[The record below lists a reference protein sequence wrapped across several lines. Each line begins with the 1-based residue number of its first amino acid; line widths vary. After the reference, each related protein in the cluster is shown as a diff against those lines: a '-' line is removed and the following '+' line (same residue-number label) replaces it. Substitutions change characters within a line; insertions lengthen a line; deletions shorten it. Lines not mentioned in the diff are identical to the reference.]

1 MTAMEKVLHQLGISA
16 LKPKQKRVLRYI
28 LDHNRDVF
36 ALLPTGYGK
45 SLCYTI
51 PHLISGKNVIVI
63 SPLISLMK
71 DQHDNLNT
79 KGIKSVCFNSHNT
92 TLGSDLFTQGDC
104 EMVKQGKIRGL
115 LYFSPERFL
124 KSESLIKHL
133 VEKDLVAL
141 VAVDEAHCVVGWS
154 DFRSSYTSLH
164 CIRDWIKP
172 KLKKTKIPILALSAS
187 VAPKSLLDIA
197 TKLRLRRAKVVKAP
211 FWKSNLALVF
221 QPKACNLDGDLIMI
235 TDAVNKNKSGKSV
248 LYCKT
253 RKATEQIHQALVKR
267 GFNALLYHGG
277 LNSGEREIMQQD
289 FKSKKNTVL
298 VATIAFGMGIDI
310 PDIYLVIHYGLSKD
324 VESYYQE
331 IGRAG
336 RDGCQA
342 KCITFYGKSDANINR
357 RLAST
362 ISDPVLRQRQ
372 LDAGTELEKLVHT
385 SSCRMKQLA
394 NYFGDETDK
403 KCNQCDVCT
412 NESQP
417 SVCESKNNNLPCYNI
432 VLRILE
438 TMGHIGYGCGH
449 RTLAGILTGSKN
461 KRINRHMQD
470 SPHFG
475 YYKKLTQNCLSEWV
489 KQLQYANLLREH
501 SSGAKGITYLKMSP
515 QGHQWVAQNRVK
527 VIWAEK
533 VLMDFVSKLRET
545 RTFQSK
551 SDTFRKQV
559 ANSGNESN
567 QNMIDKLK
575 RWRHQRAS
583 QDSLPVYCI
592 LQNKVLE
599 DIAAKM
605 PRTEKDLLSIR
616 GIGPKK
622 VSQYA
627 TELFSLY

>member
-1 MTAMEKVLHQLGISA
+1 MMEEALLKLGVPS
-16 LKPKQKRVLRYI
+16 LKPKQKRVLKHLI
-28 LDHNRDVF
+28 NNNRDVF

-51 PHLISGKNVIVI
+51 PYLTSGKNVIVI

-71 DQHDNLNT
+71 DQQDNLT
-79 KGIKSVCFNSHNT
+79 RRGIKSVCFNSHNT
-92 TLGSDLFTQGDC
+92 TLGGDLFTQGDW
-104 EMVKQGKIRGL
+104 EMVKQGKTRGL

-133 VEKDLVAL
+133 VEKNLVAL
-141 VAVDEAHCVVGWS
+141 VAIDEAHCVVGWS

-164 CIRDWIKP
+164 CIRDWIHTGSQKAN
-172 KLKKTKIPILALSAS
+172 IPILALSAS

-211 FWKSNLALVF
+211 FWKSNLTLVF
-221 QPKACNLDGDLIMI
+221 QPKTYNLDGDLLMI
-235 TDAVNKNKSGKSV
+235 TDAVNNNKSGKTV

-253 RKATEQIHQALVKR
+253 RKTTEQIHQALVQR
-267 GFNALLYHGG
+267 GFEALLYHGG
-277 LNSGEREIMQQD
+277 LNVDEREVMQQD

-310 PDIYLVIHYGLSKD
+310 PNIYLVIHYGLSKD

-331 IGRAG
+331 VGRAG

-342 KCITFYGKSDANINR
+342 KCITFYGKSDANVNR

-362 ISDPVLRQRQ
+362 INDPVLRQRQ
-372 LDAGTELEKLVHT
+372 LDAGNELEKLIHT
-385 SSCRMKQLA
+385 STCRMKQLA

-403 KCNQCDVCT
+403 KCNRCDVCIGG
-412 NESQP
+412 SQ
-417 SVCESKNNNLPCYNI
+417 SRVYQSQNNTLPCCNI
-432 VLRILE
+432 VLRVLE
-438 TMGHIGYGCGH
+438 TMLHIGYGCGY
-449 RTLAGILTGSKN
+449 RTLAGVLTGSKS
-461 KRINRHMQD
+461 KRINRHMRD
-470 SPHFG
+470 SPYFA
-475 YYKKLTQNCLSEWV
+475 YYQKYTQNTLSDWI

-515 QGHQWVAQNRVK
+515 QGHQWVIQNKTRI
-527 VIWAEK
+527 IWAEA
-533 VLMDFVSKLRET
+533 VLKRFVVKKIRDRISHT
-545 RTFQSK
+545 K
-551 SDTFRKQV
+551 SICKIQINNQV
-559 ANSGNESN
+559 GSESLV
-567 QNMIDKLK
+567 IDKLK
-575 RWRHQRAS
+575 QWRHKRAS
-583 QDSLPVYCI
+583 EASLPVYCI

-599 DIAAKM
+599 DIAVKK

-616 GIGPKK
+616 GLGPKK

-627 TELFSLY
+627 TELFSMY